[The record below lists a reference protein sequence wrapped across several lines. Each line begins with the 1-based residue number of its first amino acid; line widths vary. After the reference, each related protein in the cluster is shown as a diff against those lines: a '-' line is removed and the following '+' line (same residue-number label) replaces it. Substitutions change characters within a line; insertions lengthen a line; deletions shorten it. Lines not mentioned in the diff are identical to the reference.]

1 MAGEWL
7 AIDMAVQDK
16 PEFQEIMDLTGLDE
30 PYVLWWLRKMWNW
43 ASMHCADGT
52 ARMTLPRMVRTWGA
66 DEAFWRAVKAVGW
79 LEIDEEAAT
88 VAVPGWDRRFS
99 KAAKARIQHRDRA
112 ADQADDRL
120 RSGADTACAE
130 AQAPP
135 APARSRGYKRIGD
148 IPPPPREAA
157 PGGWEEFRRAWN
169 HQPAAGR
176 RKAWK
181 PATPPHGREAVFH
194 DAAWLEAAGEAMG
207 RLPACRYF
215 DSPVTLIQFAGDGFV
230 QRVLGGQYDS
240 PKTATARP
248 AGPGR
253 PDDRPPAKG
262 WEGEDLARLKATQ
275 LRDEMARKLRE
286 GVA

>member
-1 MAGEWL
+1 MAGSWIKLRHDL
-7 AIDMAVQDK
+7 ADAPEVRRMARTCGVTKDDVLGK
-16 PEFQEIMDLTGLDE
+16 LYRLWSWFDRHSHAGRVAGDGLELVDEIVGLQGFAAAL
-30 PYVLWWLRKMWNW
+30 VS
-43 ASMHCADGT
+43 A
-52 ARMTLPRMVRTWGA
+52 
-66 DEAFWRAVKAVGW
+66 GW
-79 LEIDEEAAT
+79 LVEDHGGIAIPHWERHNSETAKQRALAAE
-88 VAVPGWDRRFS
+88 RQE
-99 KAAKARIQHRDRA
+99 KHREKQQCNGEVTPDA
-112 ADQADDRL
+112 LPDKTRL
-120 RSGADTACAE
+120 
-130 AQAPP
+130 
-135 APARSRGYKRIGD
+135 D
-148 IPPPPREAA
+148 IPPPPREAS

-194 DAAWLEAAGEAMG
+194 DASWLEAAAEAMG

-253 PDDRPPAKG
+253 ADDRPPAKPFVG
-262 WEGEDLARLKATQ
+262 TDDERFRATMARE
-275 LRDEMARKLRE
+275 EMARKLRE